1 MGFTLKQEHKG
12 TVRIDLSF
20 FKITQTFLFHW
31 GGGGG
36 GGEGR
41 IGTTMRDM
49 WTRVLILL
57 CAFVYQLFNK
67 SFLLCASLQRLV
79 IPRVVQLDGIHIIT
93 YCRPCCTDLFNQY
106 IS

>member
-20 FKITQTFLFHW
+20 FKITQTFLLHW
-31 GGGGG
+31 GGA
-36 GGEGR
+36 GEG
-41 IGTTMRDM
+41 GLVQQC
-49 WTRVLILL
+49 VLILL

-67 SFLLCASLQRLV
+67 SCLLCASLQRLV